1 MTTQPPRPATSPKT
15 PRGPRK
21 ALRAEPPP
29 PAKPAAPLRLGRPRR
44 RLSVGM
50 LALAFVFSLYGGRL
64 VQLQVADSGGYAAR
78 AAADRT
84 ADVTL
89 YATRGSILDAS
100 GQPLAESVD
109 AVDVIADPLV
119 IAQQKQDP
127 AVYASKLAAYLGNP
141 AGTADVAALR
151 TKLAESAS
159 QYQVLAT
166 QITPAVWKQI
176 KALGLTGITGNQ
188 DPKVVYPQG
197 AVAANAVGFVDS
209 HGVGSAGLERE
220 YNSRL
225 SGTDG
230 KISYQAAYGYE
241 IPTTG
246 INEQAAVDG
255 TSVETTIDSKIQWA
269 AQQAI
274 DAQVSSTKAALGT
287 VVVMDPRTGAILALA
302 TSQTYDP
309 NNPSAATS
317 EQLGDDAISDV
328 FEPGSVAKV
337 VTMSAEIQ
345 QGVTSPSTKVV
356 VPATLNTGD
365 GYVVH
370 DDTDHGTEH
379 LTLNGILA
387 ESSNIGTDLTSLQ
400 LAPNNMAERNA
411 ILYDYFSA
419 FGLGHSSGLGL
430 PGESPGILAPAADWN
445 HSQQYTVAFGQ
456 GLSVNAVQATSVYA
470 TIANEGVRVTP
481 NIVKGY
487 VDGSGKFTAAAAP
500 TRTQVVSPKTAEQVS
515 EMMESVVSDQG
526 TGTDAE
532 IPGYRVA
539 GKTGTA
545 NRYVASCGGYCGYT
559 ASFIGYAPA
568 DNPQL
573 VMGVFVEGPQGSN
586 HFGGSVSAPVFQKVM
601 SFALQEQGV
610 PPTGTNSPKLPVTW

>member
-1 MTTQPPRPATSPKT
+1 MTQPPDRPRTALRGERPA
-15 PRGPRK
+15 
-21 ALRAEPPP
+21 PPP
-29 PAKPAAPLRLGRPRR
+29 KPAAPLQLGRPKR
-44 RLSVGM
+44 RLKVGM
-50 LALAFVFSLYGGRL
+50 VTLAFVFSLYGGRL
-64 VQLQVADSGGYAAR
+64 VQLQVADAGGYAAK

-100 GQPLAESVD
+100 GQPLAQDVD

-127 AVYASKLAAYLGNP
+127 AVYASKLAAYLGSP
-141 AGTADVAALR
+141 PGTADVGALR
-151 TKLAESAS
+151 AKLAKSTS
-159 QYQVLAT
+159 QYVVLAR
-166 QITPAVWKQI
+166 QVTPAVWKQI
-176 KALGLTGITGNQ
+176 KALGLVGLTGNQ

-197 AVAANAVGFVDS
+197 EIAPNAVGFVNAQ
-209 HGVGSAGLERE
+209 GAGSAGLEQE
-220 YNSRL
+220 YDSML
-225 SGTDG
+225 SGTNG

-246 INEQAAVDG
+246 INEQAAVDV

-274 DAQVSSTKAALGT
+274 DAEVSQTRAALGT
-287 VVVMDPRTGAILALA
+287 VVVMDPRSGAVLALA
-302 TSQTYDP
+302 TSPTYDP
-309 NNPSAATS
+309 NNPGAATS
-317 EQLGDDAISDV
+317 AELGDAAVSDV

-345 QGVTSPSTKVV
+345 QGVTSPTTKVV
-356 VPATLNTGD
+356 VPQLLNTGD
-365 GYVVH
+365 GYSVH
-370 DDTDHGTEH
+370 DDTTHGVEH

-419 FGLGHSSGLGL
+419 FGLGRDSGLGL

-456 GLSVNAVQATSVYA
+456 GVSVNAVQATSVYA

-481 NIVKGY
+481 NLVKGY
-487 VDGSGKFTAAAAP
+487 VAADGKFTAAASPA
-500 TRTQVVSPKTAEQVS
+500 RAQVVSAQTAKEVS
-515 EMMESVVSDQG
+515 EMMESVVSDAG
-526 TGTDAE
+526 TGTGAE

-545 NRYVASCGGYCGYT
+545 NRFVASCGGYCGYT
-559 ASFIGYAPA
+559 ASFIGFAPA
-568 DNPQL
+568 DDPQL
-573 VMGVFVEGPQGSN
+573 VIGVYVEGPQGGN
-586 HFGGSVSAPVFQKVM
+586 YFGGSVAAPVFKNVM
-601 SFALQEQGV
+601 TYALQEQGV
-610 PPTGTNSPKLPVTW
+610 PPTGTKAPDLPITW

>member
-1 MTTQPPRPATSPKT
+1 MNQPPPRP
-15 PRGPRK
+15 R
-21 ALRAEPPP
+21 
-29 PAKPAAPLRLGRPRR
+29 PLRLGRPKR
-44 RLSVGM
+44 RLRAGM
-50 LALAFVFSLYGGRL
+50 FALAFVFSLYGGRL
-64 VQLQVADSGGYAAR
+64 VQLQVADAGGYAAK

-100 GQPLAESVD
+100 GQPIAESVD

-119 IAQQKQDP
+119 IAQRKQDP
-127 AVYASKLAAYLGNP
+127 AVYASRLAAYLGNP
-141 AGTADVAALR
+141 PGSVDVAALR
-151 TKLAESAS
+151 TKLAKSTS
-159 QYQVLAT
+159 QYAVLAK
-166 QITPAVWKQI
+166 QVTPTVWKQI
-176 KALGLTGITGNQ
+176 KALGLVGITGNQ
-188 DPKVVYPQG
+188 DPKTVYPQG
-197 AVAANAVGFVDS
+197 AIAPNVVGLVNSQGD
-209 HGVGSAGLERE
+209 GSSGMESQ
-220 YNSRL
+220 YNSLL
-225 SGTDG
+225 SGTNG

-246 INEQAAVDG
+246 INEQAAVNG
-255 TSVETTIDSKIQWA
+255 TSVETTIDSKIQYA

-274 DAQVSSTKAALGT
+274 DDEVSKTKAALGT
-287 VVVMDPRTGAILALA
+287 VVVMDPRSGAVLAMA
-302 TSQTYDP
+302 TSQTFDP
-309 NNPSAATS
+309 NNPGTATA
-317 EQLGDDAISDV
+317 EQLGNDALSDV

-337 VTMSAEIQ
+337 ITMSAEVQ
-345 QGVTSPSTKVV
+345 QGATNPLTKVV
-356 VPATLNTGD
+356 VPPTLNTGD

-370 DDTDHGTEH
+370 DDNFHGTEH

-419 FGLGHSSGLGL
+419 FGLGRQSGLGM
-430 PGESPGILAPAADWN
+430 PGESPGILASAADWN

-481 NIVKGY
+481 TLVKGY

-500 TRTQVVSPKTAEQVS
+500 ARTQVVSGSTAKQVS
-515 EMMESVVSDQG
+515 EMMESVVSDAG
-526 TGTDAE
+526 TGTSAQ
-532 IPGYRVA
+532 IAGYRVA

-545 NRYVASCGGYCGYT
+545 NRYQTSCGGYCGYT

-573 VMGVFVEGPQGSN
+573 VIGVYVEGPQGAN
-586 HFGGSVSAPVFQKVM
+586 YFGGSVSAPVFQKVM
-601 SFALQEQGV
+601 SFALQEQGAA
-610 PPTGTNSPKLPVTW
+610 PSGAKSPDLPITW

>member
-1 MTTQPPRPATSPKT
+1 MTTPPPRK
-15 PRGPRK
+15 
-21 ALRAEPPP
+21 RASVRSEPPAP
-29 PAKPAAPLRLGRPRR
+29 PPKQGPPLQLGRPRR
-44 RLSVGM
+44 RLKAGM
-50 LALAFVFSLYGGRL
+50 VALAFVFSLYGGRL
-64 VQLQVADSGGYAAR
+64 VQLQVADAGGYAAK

-89 YATRGSILDAS
+89 YAKRGAILDAS
-100 GQPLAESVD
+100 GRPLAESVD

-119 IAQQKQDP
+119 IAQQKKDP
-127 AVYASKLAAYLGNP
+127 AVYASKLAAYLGDP
-141 AGTADVAALR
+141 PGTADVAALR
-151 TKLAESAS
+151 TKLANSTS
-159 QYQVLAT
+159 QYAVLAR
-166 QITPAVWKQI
+166 QITPEVWKKI
-176 KALGLTGITGNQ
+176 KALNLVGITGNQ

-197 AVAANAVGFVDS
+197 AIAPNAVGFVDS
-209 HGVGSAGLERE
+209 EGQGAAGLEQE
-220 YNSRL
+220 YDGKL
-225 SGTDG
+225 SGTNG

-255 TSVETTIDSKIQWA
+255 TSVETTIDTKIQYA

-274 DAQVSSTKAALGT
+274 DAEVAKSKAALGT
-287 VVVMDPRTGAILALA
+287 VVVMDPRSGAILALA
-302 TSQTYDP
+302 SSPTYDP
-309 NNPSAATS
+309 SDIGAATS
-317 EQLGDDAISDV
+317 AELGDAAVTDV

-345 QGVTSPSTKVV
+345 QGVTNPGTKVV
-356 VPATLNTGD
+356 VPPYLNTGD
-365 GYVVH
+365 GYTVH
-370 DDTDHGTEH
+370 DDTGHGSEH

-400 LAPNNMAERNA
+400 LAPNSMAQRNA

-419 FGLGHSSGLGL
+419 FGLGHPSGLGL

-456 GLSVNAVQATSVYA
+456 GLSVNAIQATSVYA

-481 NIVKGY
+481 TLLKGY
-487 VDGSGKFTAAAAP
+487 VSADGTFTAGPQP
-500 TRTQVVSPKTAEQVS
+500 TRTQVVSASTAKQVS
-515 EMMESVVSDQG
+515 QMMESVVSDAG

-545 NRYVASCGGYCGYT
+545 NRFVASCHGYCGYT
-559 ASFIGYAPA
+559 ASFIGFAPA
-568 DNPQL
+568 DDPRL
-573 VMGVFVEGPQGSN
+573 VIGVYVEGPQGAN
-586 HFGGSVSAPVFQKVM
+586 YFGGSVSAPVFQQVM
-601 SFALQEQGV
+601 SYALQEQRV
-610 PPTGTNSPKLPVTW
+610 APTGTTAPDLPITW

>member
-1 MTTQPPRPATSPKT
+1 MTQPPPRPR
-15 PRGPRK
+15 PRPEP
-21 ALRAEPPP
+21 RAEQKAVP
-29 PAKPAAPLRLGRPRR
+29 KPAAPLRLGRPKR
-44 RLSVGM
+44 RLRVSM
-50 LALAFVFSLYGGRL
+50 LTLAFVFSLYGGRL
-64 VQLQVADSGGYAAR
+64 VQLQVTDAGGYAAR

-89 YATRGSILDAS
+89 YATRGSILDSS

-141 AGTADVAALR
+141 AGSVDVAALR
-151 TKLAESAS
+151 TKLAASTS
-159 QYQVLAT
+159 QYAVLAK
-166 QITPAVWKQI
+166 QVTPAVWKQI
-176 KALGLTGITGNQ
+176 KALGLVGITGNE
-188 DPKVVYPQG
+188 DPAVVYPQG
-197 AVAANAVGFVDS
+197 AIAPNAVGFVNS
-209 HGVGSAGLERE
+209 EGVGSSGLEQE
-220 YNSRL
+220 YNTQL
-225 SGTDG
+225 SGTNG

-255 TSVETTIDSKIQWA
+255 ASVETTIDSKIEYA

-274 DAQVSSTKAALGT
+274 DNEVNTTKAALGT

-302 TSQTYDP
+302 SSPSYNP
-309 NNPSAATS
+309 NDRSTATS
-317 EQLGDDAISDV
+317 AELGDAAVSDV

-337 VTMSAEIQ
+337 ITMSAEIQ
-345 QGVTSPSTKVV
+345 QGVTGPSTKVV
-356 VPATLNTGD
+356 VPASLNTGD

-370 DDTDHGTEH
+370 DDTSHGTEH

-419 FGLGHSSGLGL
+419 FGLGRASGLGL

-456 GLSVNAVQATSVYA
+456 GLSVNAIQATSVYA
-470 TIANEGVRVTP
+470 TIANQGVRVTP
-481 NIVKGY
+481 TLVKGY
-487 VDGSGKFTAAAAP
+487 VDSSGKFTAAPASA
-500 TRTQVVSPKTAEQVS
+500 RTEVVSASTAKQVS
-515 EMMESVVSDQG
+515 EMMESVVSDAG
-526 TGTDAE
+526 TGTSAQ

-573 VMGVFVEGPQGSN
+573 VIGVFVEGPQGSN
-586 HFGGSVSAPVFQKVM
+586 YYGGSVAAPVFQRVM
-601 SFALQEQGV
+601 SYALQEQGIA
-610 PPTGTNSPKLPVTW
+610 PTGTASPRLPVSW

>member
-1 MTTQPPRPATSPKT
+1 MTQQPPRRRTANRSE
-15 PRGPRK
+15 RS
-21 ALRAEPPP
+21 AAPPS
-29 PAKPAAPLRLGRPRR
+29 KPAAPLRLGQPKR
-44 RLSVGM
+44 RLKVGM
-50 LALAFVFSLYGGRL
+50 LALAFVFSIYGGRL
-64 VQLQVADSGGYAAR
+64 VQLQVADAGGYAAK

-89 YATRGSILDAS
+89 YAKRGAILDSS
-100 GQPLAESVD
+100 GQPIAESVD

-127 AVYASKLAAYLGNP
+127 AVYASKLAAYLGDP
-141 AGTADVAALR
+141 PGTADVATLR
-151 TKLAESAS
+151 AKLSKPGS
-159 QYQVLAT
+159 QYAVLA
-166 QITPAVWKQI
+166 QQVTPTVWKQI
-176 KALGLTGITGNQ
+176 KALGLVGITGNK

-197 AVAANAVGFVDS
+197 AIAPNAVGFVNS
-209 HGVGSAGLERE
+209 QGVGGAGLEQQ
-220 YNSRL
+220 YNALL
-225 SGTDG
+225 SGTNG

-255 TSVETTIDSKIQWA
+255 TSVETTIDSRIQWA

-274 DAQVSSTKAALGT
+274 DAEVGKTKAALGT

-302 TSQTYDP
+302 SSPTFDP
-309 NNPSAATS
+309 NDLSTATS
-317 EQLGDDAISDV
+317 AELGNPAVSDV

-337 VTMSAEIQ
+337 ITMSAEIQ
-345 QGVTSPSTKVV
+345 QGVTTPATKVV
-356 VPATLNTGD
+356 VPPELNTGD
-365 GYVVH
+365 GYTVH
-370 DDTDHGTEH
+370 DDTAHGYEN

-387 ESSNIGTDLTSLQ
+387 ESSNIGTDMTSLQ

-411 ILYDYFSA
+411 LLYDYFAA
-419 FGLGHSSGLGL
+419 FGLGRDSGLGL
-430 PGESPGILAPAADWN
+430 PGESPGILAPSADWN

-470 TIANEGVRVTP
+470 TIADQGVRVTP
-481 NIVKGY
+481 NLVKGT
-487 VDGSGKFTAAAAP
+487 VTSGGKFTAAPAP
-500 TRTQVVSPKTAEQVS
+500 TRTQVVSPQTAKQVS
-515 EMMESVVSDQG
+515 QMMESVVSDEG

-568 DNPQL
+568 DSPQL
-573 VMGVFVEGPQGSN
+573 VIGVYVEGPQGADY
-586 HFGGSVSAPVFQKVM
+586 FGGSVAAPVFQQVM
-601 SFALQEQGV
+601 TYALQERGV
-610 PPTGTNSPKLPVTW
+610 PPTGSKSPDLPVTW

>member
-1 MTTQPPRPATSPKT
+1 MTQPPPRPTAVPN
-15 PRGPRK
+15 PRPV
-21 ALRAEPPP
+21 PT
-29 PAKPAAPLRLGRPRR
+29 LRLGRPKR
-44 RLSVGM
+44 RLRTGM
-50 LALAFVFSLYGGRL
+50 FALAFVFSLYGGRL
-64 VQLQVADSGGYAAR
+64 VQLQVTDAGGYAAK

-100 GQPLAESVD
+100 GQPIAESVD

-127 AVYASKLAAYLGNP
+127 SVYASKLAAYLGNP
-141 AGTADVAALR
+141 PGSADVSALR
-151 TKLAESAS
+151 KKLANSSS
-159 QYQVLAT
+159 QYAVLAK
-166 QITPAVWKQI
+166 QVTPTVWKQI
-176 KALGLTGITGNQ
+176 KALGLVGLTGNQ
-188 DPKVVYPQG
+188 DPKTVYPQG
-197 AVAANAVGFVDS
+197 AIAPNVVGLVNS
-209 HGVGSAGLERE
+209 VGEGSSGMESA
-220 YNSRL
+220 YNSLL
-225 SGTDG
+225 SGTNG

-246 INEQAAVDG
+246 INEQAAVNG
-255 TSVETTIDSKIQWA
+255 TSVETTIDSRIQYA

-274 DAQVSSTKAALGT
+274 NQEVASTQADLGT
-287 VVVMDPRTGAILALA
+287 VVVMDPRSGAILALA

-309 NNPSAATS
+309 NNPGTATS
-317 EQLGDDAISDV
+317 EQLGDDALSDV

-345 QGVTSPSTKVV
+345 QGVTNPLTKVV
-356 VPATLNTGD
+356 VPPTLNTGD

-370 DDTDHGTEH
+370 DDNLHGTEH

-387 ESSNIGTDLTSLQ
+387 ESSNIGTNLTSLQ

-419 FGLGHSSGLGL
+419 FGLGRVSGLGL

-481 NIVKGY
+481 TLVKGY
-487 VDGSGKFTAAAAP
+487 VDGGGKFTAAATPA
-500 TRTQVVSPKTAEQVS
+500 RTQVVSASTAKQVS
-515 EMMESVVSDQG
+515 EMMESVVSDAG
-526 TGTDAE
+526 TGTSAQ
-532 IPGYRVA
+532 IAGYRVA

-545 NRYVASCGGYCGYT
+545 NRYVASCKGYCGHT

-573 VMGVFVEGPQGSN
+573 VMGVFVEGPKGAN
-586 HFGGSVSAPVFQKVM
+586 YFGGSVSAPVFQKVM
-601 SFALQEQGV
+601 SYALQEQGV
-610 PPTGTNSPKLPVTW
+610 APTGTKSPDLPITW

>member
-1 MTTQPPRPATSPKT
+1 MTQPPARPPRPRPST
-15 PRGPRK
+15 PRASTPV
-21 ALRAEPPP
+21 
-29 PAKPAAPLRLGRPRR
+29 RLGRPKR
-44 RLSVGM
+44 RLRAGM
-50 LALAFVFSLYGGRL
+50 FALAFVFSLYGGRL
-64 VQLQVADSGGYAAR
+64 VQLQVTDAGGFAAK

-119 IAQQKQDP
+119 ISQQKQDP
-127 AVYASKLAAYLGNP
+127 SVYASKLAAYLGNP
-141 AGTADVAALR
+141 AGSANVAQLR
-151 TKLAESAS
+151 AQLSDSTS
-159 QYQVLAT
+159 QYAVLAK

-176 KALGLTGITGNQ
+176 KALGLDGITGNS

-197 AVAANAVGFVDS
+197 AVASNVVGMVNS
-209 HGVGSAGLERE
+209 QGEGSSGLESQ
-220 YNSRL
+220 YDTLL
-225 SGTDG
+225 SGTNG

-246 INEQAAVDG
+246 INEQAAVNG
-255 TSVETTIDSKIQWA
+255 TSVETTIDSRIEYE

-274 DAQVSSTKAALGT
+274 DQEVATTKAALGT
-287 VVVMDPRTGAILALA
+287 VVVMDPRTGAVLALA
-302 TSQTYDP
+302 TSETYDP
-309 NNPSAATS
+309 NNPGAATS
-317 EQLGDDAISDV
+317 ADLGDAALSDV

-345 QGVTSPSTKVV
+345 QGVTNPLTKVV
-356 VPATLNTGD
+356 VPPTLNTGD

-370 DDTDHGTEH
+370 DDTYHGTEH

-400 LAPNNMAERNA
+400 LAPNNMEERDA
-411 ILYDYFSA
+411 ILYDYMSA
-419 FGLGHSSGLGL
+419 FGLGRDSGLGL

-456 GLSVNAVQATSVYA
+456 GVSVNAIQATSVYA

-481 NIVKGY
+481 NIIKGY
-487 VDGSGKFTAAAAP
+487 VDSSGKFTAAAAP
-500 TRTQVVSPKTAEQVS
+500 TRTQVVSAKTAKEVS
-515 EMMESVVSDQG
+515 EMMESVVSDAG
-526 TGTDAE
+526 TGVDAQ

-545 NRYVASCGGYCGYT
+545 NRYVASCHGYCGYT
-559 ASFIGYAPA
+559 ASFIGFAPA

-573 VMGVFVEGPQGSN
+573 VIGVYVEGPQGDN
-586 HFGGSVSAPVFQKVM
+586 YFGGSVSGPVFQKVM
-601 SFALQEQGV
+601 SYALQEQGV
-610 PPTGTNSPKLPVTW
+610 APTGTAAPNLPITW

>member
-1 MTTQPPRPATSPKT
+1 MTQHPPRPAAT
-15 PRGPRK
+15 R
-21 ALRAEPPP
+21 
-29 PAKPAAPLRLGRPRR
+29 PAPTLRLGRPKRR
-44 RLSVGM
+44 IRAGM
-50 LALAFVFSLYGGRL
+50 FALAFVFSLYGGRL
-64 VQLQVADSGGYAAR
+64 VQLQATDAGGYAAQ

-100 GQPLAESVD
+100 GQPIAESVD
-109 AVDVIADPLV
+109 AVDVIADPLL

-141 AGTADVAALR
+141 PGSVDVAALR
-151 TKLAESAS
+151 TKLAKPGS
-159 QYQVLAT
+159 QYAVLAK
-166 QITPAVWKQI
+166 QVTPSMWKKI
-176 KALGLTGITGNQ
+176 KALGLVGITGNQ
-188 DPKVVYPQG
+188 DPKTVYPQG
-197 AVAANAVGFVDS
+197 AIAANVVGLVNS
-209 HGVGSAGLERE
+209 QGEGSSGMESA
-220 YNSRL
+220 YNSLL
-225 SGTDG
+225 SGTNG

-246 INEQAAVDG
+246 INEQTAENG
-255 TSVETTIDSKIQWA
+255 TSVETTIDSKIQYA

-274 DAQVSSTKAALGT
+274 DDEVAKTKASLGT
-287 VVVMDPRTGAILALA
+287 VVVMDPRSGAILALA

-309 NNPSAATS
+309 NNPGTATG
-317 EQLGDDAISDV
+317 EQLGDDALSDV

-337 VTMSAEIQ
+337 ITMSAEIQ
-345 QGVTSPSTKVV
+345 QGVTDPLTKVV
-356 VPATLNTGD
+356 VPPTLNTGD

-370 DDTDHGTEH
+370 DDTTHGTEH

-400 LAPNNMAERNA
+400 LSPNNMAERNA

-419 FGLGHSSGLGL
+419 FGLGRNSGLGL
-430 PGESPGILAPAADWN
+430 PGESPGILASAADWN

-481 NIVKGY
+481 TLVKGY
-487 VDGSGKFTAAAAP
+487 VGANGVFTAAAAP
-500 TRTQVVSPKTAEQVS
+500 ARTQVVSASTAKQVS
-515 EMMESVVSDQG
+515 NMMESVVSDAG
-526 TGTDAE
+526 TGTSAQ

-545 NRYVASCGGYCGYT
+545 NRYVTSCGGYCGYT

-573 VMGVFVEGPQGSN
+573 VIGVFVEGPQGAD
-586 HFGGSVSAPVFQKVM
+586 HFGGTVSAPVFQKVM

-610 PPTGTNSPKLPVTW
+610 APTGAKSPDLPITW

>member
-1 MTTQPPRPATSPKT
+1 MTQPPQPPRPAR
-15 PRGPRK
+15 PRS
-21 ALRAEPPP
+21 AT
-29 PAKPAAPLRLGRPRR
+29 PLRLGRPKH
-44 RLSVGM
+44 RLRAGM
-50 LALAFVFSLYGGRL
+50 FALAFVFSLYGGRL
-64 VQLQVADSGGYAAR
+64 VQLQVTDAGGYAAK

-89 YATRGSILDAS
+89 YSTRGSILDAS
-100 GQPLAESVD
+100 GQPIAQSVD
-109 AVDVIADPLV
+109 AVDVIADPLL

-141 AGTADVAALR
+141 AGSVDVAALR
-151 TKLAESAS
+151 GKLANSSS
-159 QYQVLAT
+159 QYAVLER

-176 KALGLTGITGNQ
+176 KALGLVGITGNQ

-197 AVAANAVGFVDS
+197 AIAPNVVGLVNS
-209 HGVGSAGLERE
+209 QGEGSSGLESE
-220 YNSRL
+220 YNSLL
-225 SGTDG
+225 SGTNG

-246 INEQAAVDG
+246 INEQAAVNG
-255 TSVETTIDSKIQWA
+255 TSVETTIDSKIQYA

-274 DAQVSSTKAALGT
+274 DDEVAKTKAALGT
-287 VVVMDPRTGAILALA
+287 VVVMDPRSGAVLALA
-302 TSQTYDP
+302 TSQTFDP
-309 NNPSAATS
+309 NNPGTATS
-317 EQLGDDAISDV
+317 EQLGDDALSDV

-337 VTMSAEIQ
+337 ITMSAEIQ
-345 QGVTSPSTKVV
+345 QGVTNPLTEVV
-356 VPATLNTGD
+356 VPPTLNTGD

-370 DDTDHGTEH
+370 DDNFHGTEH

-419 FGLGHSSGLGL
+419 FGLGRQSGLGM
-430 PGESPGILAPAADWN
+430 PGESPGILASAADWN

-481 NIVKGY
+481 TLVKGY

-500 TRTQVVSPKTAEQVS
+500 RAYPGGLRVHRETGFL
-515 EMMESVVSDQG
+515 MMESVVSDAG
-526 TGTDAE
+526 TGTSAQ
-532 IPGYRVA
+532 IAGYRVA

-545 NRYVASCGGYCGYT
+545 NRYQASCGGYCGYT

-573 VMGVFVEGPQGSN
+573 VIGVYVEGPQGAN
-586 HFGGSVSAPVFQKVM
+586 YFGGSVSAPVFQKVM

-610 PPTGTNSPKLPVTW
+610 APSGTKSPRLPITW

>member
-1 MTTQPPRPATSPKT
+1 
-15 PRGPRK
+15 
-21 ALRAEPPP
+21 
-29 PAKPAAPLRLGRPRR
+29 
-44 RLSVGM
+44 
-50 LALAFVFSLYGGRL
+50 
-64 VQLQVADSGGYAAR
+64 
-78 AAADRT
+78 
-84 ADVTL
+84 
-89 YATRGSILDAS
+89 
-100 GQPLAESVD
+100 
-109 AVDVIADPLV
+109 V

-127 AVYASKLAAYLGNP
+127 SVYASKLAAYLGSP
-141 AGTADVAALR
+141 PGTADVAALR
-151 TKLAESAS
+151 AKLAAATS
-159 QYQVLAT
+159 QYAVLAR
-166 QITPAVWKQI
+166 QVTPAVWKQI
-176 KALGLTGITGNQ
+176 KALNLVGITGNQ

-197 AVAANAVGFVDS
+197 EIAPNAVGFVNS
-209 HGVGSAGLERE
+209 QGTGSAGLEQE
-220 YNSRL
+220 YNSLL
-225 SGTDG
+225 SGTNG

-255 TSVETTIDSKIQWA
+255 SSVETTIDSKIQWA

-274 DAQVSSTKAALGT
+274 DSEVTQTKAALGT

-302 TSQTYDP
+302 SSPAYDP
-309 NNPSAATS
+309 NNIGSATS
-317 EQLGDDAISDV
+317 AELGDAAVSDV

-337 VTMSAEIQ
+337 MTMSAEIQ
-345 QGVTSPSTKVV
+345 QGVTNPATKVV
-356 VPATLNTGD
+356 VPPTLNTGD

-370 DDTDHGTEH
+370 DDTYHGTEH

-419 FGLGHSSGLGL
+419 FGLGRDSGLDL

-470 TIANEGVRVTP
+470 TIANQGVRVTP

-487 VDGSGKFTAAAAP
+487 VDGSGKFTAAATP
-500 TRTQVVSPKTAEQVS
+500 SRTQVVSASTAKQVS
-515 EMMESVVSDQG
+515 EMMESVVSDAG

-545 NRYVASCGGYCGYT
+545 NRYVASCNGYCGYT
-559 ASFIGYAPA
+559 ASFIGFAPA

-573 VMGVFVEGPQGSN
+573 VIGAFVEGPQGAN
-586 HFGGSVSAPVFQKVM
+586 YFGGSVAGPVFQKVM

-610 PPTGTNSPKLPVTW
+610 PPTGTSAPHLPINW

>member
-1 MTTQPPRPATSPKT
+1 MTQQPPTRPARPRPANTV
-15 PRGPRK
+15 
-21 ALRAEPPP
+21 
-29 PAKPAAPLRLGRPRR
+29 RLGRPKH
-44 RLSVGM
+44 RLRTGM
-50 LALAFVFSLYGGRL
+50 FALAFVFSLYGGRL
-64 VQLQVADSGGYAAR
+64 VQLQVTGAGGYAAK

-89 YATRGSILDAS
+89 YATRGSILDSS

-119 IAQQKQDP
+119 ISQQKQDP
-127 AVYASKLAAYLGNP
+127 SVYASKMAAYLGNP
-141 AGTADVAALR
+141 PGSVNVAQLRAELAD
-151 TKLAESAS
+151 SSS
-159 QYQVLAT
+159 QYEVLAR
-166 QITPAVWKQI
+166 QVTPAVWKQI
-176 KALGLTGITGNQ
+176 KALNLAGITGNS

-197 AVAANAVGFVDS
+197 AVAANVVGLVNSQGEGDS
-209 HGVGSAGLERE
+209 GLESE
-220 YNSRL
+220 YNSML
-225 SGTDG
+225 SGTNG

-246 INEQAAVDG
+246 INEQAAVNG
-255 TSVETTIDSKIQWA
+255 TSVETTIDSKLEYE

-274 DAQVSSTKAALGT
+274 DQQVAATKAAFGS
-287 VVVMDPRTGAILALA
+287 VVVMDPRSGAVLALA
-302 TSQTYDP
+302 TSLTYDP
-309 NNPSAATS
+309 NNPASATS
-317 EQLGDDAISDV
+317 AELGDAALSDV

-337 VTMSAEIQ
+337 MTMSAEIQ
-345 QGVTSPSTKVV
+345 QGVTNPLTKVV
-356 VPATLNTGD
+356 VPPTLNTGD

-370 DDTDHGTEH
+370 DSEDHGTEH

-400 LAPNNMAERNA
+400 LNPTNMAERNA
-411 ILYDYFSA
+411 ILYDYMSA
-419 FGLGHSSGLGL
+419 YGLGRDSGLGL
-430 PGESPGILAPAADWN
+430 PGESPGILVPAADWN

-456 GLSVNAVQATSVYA
+456 GVSVNAVQATSVYA

-487 VDGSGKFTAAAAP
+487 VDANGKFTPAAAP
-500 TRTQVVSPKTAEQVS
+500 TRTQIVSAKTAKDVS
-515 EMMESVVSDQG
+515 EMLESVVSDAG

-545 NRYVASCGGYCGYT
+545 NRYLASCKGYCGYT

-573 VMGVFVEGPQGSN
+573 VVGVYIEGPQGNSYS
-586 HFGGSVSAPVFQKVM
+586 GGIVSAPVFQKVM
-601 SFALQEQGV
+601 TYGLQEQGIA
-610 PPTGTNSPKLPVTW
+610 PTGTASPDLPITW

>member
-1 MTTQPPRPATSPKT
+1 MTPQPPRPPANPRPT
-15 PRGPRK
+15 PT
-21 ALRAEPPP
+21 
-29 PAKPAAPLRLGRPRR
+29 LRLGRPKR
-44 RLSVGM
+44 RLRAGM
-50 LALAFVFSLYGGRL
+50 VTLAFVFSLYGGRL
-64 VQLQVADSGGYAAR
+64 VQLQVTDAGSYAAK

-100 GQPLAESVD
+100 GQPIAQSVD
-109 AVDVIADPLV
+109 AVDVIADPLL

-127 AVYASKLAAYLGNP
+127 SVYASKLAAYLGNP
-141 AGTADVAALR
+141 PGSVDVAALR
-151 TKLAESAS
+151 TKLANSNS
-159 QYQVLAT
+159 QYAVLSRQV
-166 QITPAVWKQI
+166 TPAVWKQI
-176 KALGLTGITGNQ
+176 KALGLVGITGNQ
-188 DPKVVYPQG
+188 DPKVIYPQG
-197 AVAANAVGFVDS
+197 AIAPNVVGLVNS
-209 HGVGSAGLERE
+209 LGEGASGLESE
-220 YNSRL
+220 YNSLL
-225 SGTDG
+225 SGTNG

-246 INEQAAVDG
+246 INEQAAVNG
-255 TSVETTIDSKIQWA
+255 TSVETTIDSKIQYS

-274 DAQVSSTKAALGT
+274 DDAVANTKAALGT
-287 VVVMDPRTGAILALA
+287 VVVMDPRSGAILALA
-302 TSQTYDP
+302 TSESFDP
-309 NNPSAATS
+309 NNPGTATS
-317 EQLGDDAISDV
+317 AELGDAALSDV

-345 QGVTSPSTKVV
+345 QGVTNPQTKVV
-356 VPATLNTGD
+356 VPPTLNTGD

-370 DDTDHGTEH
+370 DDTSHGTEH
-379 LTLNGILA
+379 LTLNGVLA

-419 FGLGHSSGLGL
+419 FGLGRASGLGV
-430 PGESPGILAPAADWN
+430 PGESPGILASAADWN

-456 GLSVNAVQATSVYA
+456 GLSVNAIQATSVYA
-470 TIANEGVRVTP
+470 TIANQGVRVTP
-481 NIVKGY
+481 TLVKGY
-487 VDGSGKFTAAAAP
+487 VDGSGKFTAAADPA
-500 TRTQVVSPKTAEQVS
+500 RTEVVSASTAKQVS
-515 EMMESVVSDQG
+515 EMMESVVSDAG
-526 TGTDAE
+526 TGTSAQ

-545 NRYVASCGGYCGYT
+545 NRYLASCGGYCGYT

-573 VMGVFVEGPQGSN
+573 VIGVYVEGPQGAN

-601 SFALQEQGV
+601 SYALQEQGV
-610 PPTGTNSPKLPVTW
+610 APTGTKSPDLPITW

>member
-1 MTTQPPRPATSPKT
+1 MTQTPPTSRKKAASVPPPRPAATV
-15 PRGPRK
+15 
-21 ALRAEPPP
+21 
-29 PAKPAAPLRLGRPRR
+29 RLGRPKR
-44 RLSVGM
+44 RLRVGM
-50 LALAFVFSLYGGRL
+50 VTLAFVFSLYGGRL
-64 VQLQVADSGGYAAR
+64 VQLQVTGDGGYAAK

-100 GQPLAESVD
+100 GKPLAESVD

-127 AVYASKLAAYLGNP
+127 SVYASKIAAYLGNP
-141 AGTADVAALR
+141 PGSVDVAGLR
-151 TKLAESAS
+151 AKLAAATT
-159 QYQVLAT
+159 QYQVLAR
-166 QITPAVWKQI
+166 QVTPAVWKQI
-176 KALGLTGITGNQ
+176 KALNLDGITGNE
-188 DPKVVYPQG
+188 DPVVVYPQG
-197 AVAANAVGFVDS
+197 AIAQNAVGFVNS
-209 HGVGSAGLERE
+209 QGVGSAGLEEE
-220 YNSRL
+220 YDKLL

-246 INEQAAVDG
+246 INEQAAVNG
-255 TSVETTIDSKIQWA
+255 TSVETTIDSKIQWV
-269 AQQAI
+269 AQQAV
-274 DAQVSSTKAALGT
+274 DQVVTQTKAALGT
-287 VVVMDPRTGAILALA
+287 VVVEDPRTGAILALA
-302 TSQTYDP
+302 TSDTF
-309 NNPSAATS
+309 NPDDIAAATS
-317 EQLGDDAISDV
+317 DELGDAALSDV
-328 FEPGSVAKV
+328 FEPGSVAKL

-345 QGVTSPSTKVV
+345 QGVTTPATKVV
-356 VPATLNTGD
+356 VPPTLNTGD

-370 DDTDHGTEH
+370 DSEDHGTEH

-400 LAPNNMAERNA
+400 LAPNDMAQRNA
-411 ILYDYFSA
+411 ILYDYFSS
-419 FGLGHSSGLGL
+419 FGIGRLSGLGL

-456 GLSVNAVQATSVYA
+456 GLSVNAVQATSAYA
-470 TIANEGVRVTP
+470 TIANRGVRVTP

-487 VDGSGKFTAAAAP
+487 VDGDGEFTAAPAP
-500 TRTQVVSPKTAEQVS
+500 ARTQVVSTHTAQQVS
-515 EMMESVVSDQG
+515 EMLESVVSDNG

-545 NRYVASCGGYCGYT
+545 NRYVASCQGYCGYT

-568 DNPQL
+568 DSPQL
-573 VMGVFVEGPQGSN
+573 VVGVYVEGPQTDIY
-586 HFGGSVSAPVFQKVM
+586 GGSVSAPVFQKVM

-610 PPTGTNSPKLPVTW
+610 PPTGSAPPNLPITW

>member
-1 MTTQPPRPATSPKT
+1 MTQSQQPRPAR
-15 PRGPRK
+15 PRPS
-21 ALRAEPPP
+21 
-29 PAKPAAPLRLGRPRR
+29 APLRLGRPKHRIR
-44 RLSVGM
+44 AGM
-50 LALAFVFSLYGGRL
+50 FALAFIFSLYGGRL
-64 VQLQVADSGGYAAR
+64 VQLQVTDAGGFAAK

-109 AVDVIADPLV
+109 AVDVIADPLL
-119 IAQQKQDP
+119 IAQQKGDP
-127 AVYASKLAAYLGNP
+127 SIYASKLAAYLGTP
-141 AGTADVAALR
+141 PGSVDVAALR
-151 TKLAESAS
+151 AKLAKSGS
-159 QYQVLAT
+159 QYVVLAKRV
-166 QITPAVWKQI
+166 TPTAWKQI
-176 KALGLTGITGNQ
+176 KALGLVGITGNE
-188 DPKVVYPQG
+188 DPKIVYPQG
-197 AVAANAVGFVDS
+197 AIAPNVVGQVNS
-209 HGVGSAGLERE
+209 LGQGSSGLESE
-220 YNSRL
+220 YDSLL

-246 INEQAAVDG
+246 INEQPAVNG
-255 TSVETTIDSKIQWA
+255 TSVETTIDSRIQYT

-274 DAQVSSTKAALGT
+274 DDEVAKTRAALGT
-287 VVVMDPRTGAILALA
+287 VVVMDPRSGAVLALA
-302 TSQTYDP
+302 TSQTFDP
-309 NNPSAATS
+309 NNPGTATS
-317 EQLGDDAISDV
+317 EQLGDDAVSDV

-337 VTMSAEIQ
+337 ITMSAEIQ
-345 QGVTSPSTKVV
+345 QGVTNPGTKVV
-356 VPATLNTGD
+356 VPPTLNTGD

-370 DDTDHGTEH
+370 DDNTHGTEH

-400 LAPNNMAERNA
+400 LAPNNMAQRNA

-419 FGLGHSSGLGL
+419 FGLGRASGLGL
-430 PGESPGILAPAADWN
+430 PGESPGILASAADWN

-470 TIANEGVRVTP
+470 TIANQGVRVTP
-481 NIVKGY
+481 TLVKGY
-487 VDGSGKFTAAAAP
+487 VDGNGRFTAAAAP
-500 TRTQVVSPKTAEQVS
+500 ARTQVVSASTAKQVS
-515 EMMESVVSDQG
+515 EMMESVVSDAG
-526 TGTDAE
+526 TGTSAQ
-532 IPGYRVA
+532 IAGYRVA

-568 DNPQL
+568 DDPQL
-573 VMGVFVEGPQGSN
+573 VIGVYVEGPQGGN
-586 HFGGSVSAPVFQKVM
+586 YFGGSVSAPVFQKVM

-610 PPTGTNSPKLPVTW
+610 APTGAKSPDLPITW